1 MNAPNRQGDKRAI
14 ERTVDEFMF
23 GLGLSDQGPGR
34 TVAQFG
40 SALVVTQGVI
50 ERMQNLTGTNP
61 DASLAGGH
69 IPGWDLSAAT
79 MTPQGSAQ
87 LMRTRECVR
96 GTNRFR
102 VGARRTMRAGLR
114 PPSRVFEYSAGW
126 QFIGERHFTA
136 ASSYIA
142 EVEGRFWVIRNPRAL
157 ENKPSL
163 LTLDSVEGRAVA
175 MSALALADQARWS
188 VSFNAGTPLS
198 VRVWCSPD
206 AARRLYSDRDKAPG
220 KARRSALRGWVSEHW
235 RELPS
240 DPEQEYHVIEHL
252 RGAQRFRWRGY
263 DCMLRPS
270 HNALAAAGLIKED
283 KRATG
288 PRRRRKRSSACQ

>member
-14 ERTVDEFMF
+14 ERTVDRLMF
-23 GLGLSDQGPGR
+23 GLGLAEQGPGK

-40 SALVVTQGVI
+40 SALVVTPGLI
-50 ERMQNLTGTNP
+50 ERMQNLTGTDP
-61 DASLAGGH
+61 DALPSGTH
-69 IPGWDLSAAT
+69 VPGWDLSAAT
-79 MTPQGSAQ
+79 MTQEGSPQ
-87 LMRTRECVR
+87 LMRVRECLR
-96 GTNRFR
+96 SSNRFR
-102 VGARRTMRAGLR
+102 VGARRAMRAGLR
-114 PPSRVFEYSAGW
+114 PPSQVFEFTAGW
-126 QFIGERHFTA
+126 QLAGQRHFTA
-136 ASSYIA
+136 GSSYIA
-142 EVEGRFWVIRNPRAL
+142 EVDGRAWVIPNPRAL
-157 ENKPSL
+157 ESKARP
-163 LTLDSVEGRAVA
+163 LTLDSMEARALA

-288 PRRRRKRSSACQ
+288 TRRRRKRGSA